1 MAFYLSNQKRK
12 KIVGAL
18 VFIVVVVGL
27 VFLFKAIA
35 EKVSSGPATTE
46 SRIDIPEA
54 KKTKLINQEFTFPLK
69 NEKGEEVGVVRYFIE
84 QAELRDEILVKGQK
98 ATSVKDPTFLI
109 INLKLAN
116 EFDRSID
123 INTKDYLRL
132 SVNNNELEWLA
143 PDIHNDPVNVQAIS
157 TKFTRVGFP
166 INDTDKNIK
175 LRIGEVKGEKTV
187 IDINFD

>member
-84 QAELRDEILVKGQK
+84 QAELRDEILVKGR
-98 ATSVKDPTFLI
+98 TFLI